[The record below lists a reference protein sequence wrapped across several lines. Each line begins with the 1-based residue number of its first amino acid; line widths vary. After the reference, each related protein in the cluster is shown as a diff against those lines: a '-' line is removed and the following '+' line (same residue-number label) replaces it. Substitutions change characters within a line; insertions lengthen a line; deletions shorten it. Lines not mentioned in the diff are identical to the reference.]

1 MATTFSVKAILSAV
15 DKGFSS
21 TMKGAMG
28 VCGKLD
34 KKMNSFTTGMLQGA
48 GQQAFGMLT
57 SGAANLVGEVN
68 SASKSWQTFEGNMKN
83 FGKSEKDIA
92 KVTKE
97 LQGFAETT
105 VYSSSDMA
113 STYAQLEA
121 VGVGSMKKLSKGTS
135 GLVKGFGGLAAAA
148 EDPQQ
153 AMKSLS
159 QQATQMAAKPKV
171 AWEDFKIMLEQ
182 SPAGMAAVAKSMGM
196 STEKLISKIQAG
208 EVKTE
213 DFLAAIEKAG
223 NSKGF
228 QTMATEAKTMDQAF
242 DGLKETAANK
252 LLPAFNLV
260 SQKGIKGIDSIANKL
275 SKLDGEEIANKV
287 SGWITKA
294 EPYWNQFKKVLTI
307 TGGIIKKVGGFLL
320 EHSNVL
326 SKAIP
331 IVLGMVAAYK
341 GFKVVNTVVGGVKSF
356 ADSISTMAG
365 KTGSKVA
372 ENLNK
377 TSAAQKSCGSASKV
391 TSTQMLGAAKS
402 FMMLGAGVIMV
413 AGGFALLAQSAIA
426 LANAG
431 PLAIGVMAGL
441 VIALVAVG
449 AGMGLLLKTLAP
461 MGAQMMPVATA
472 MLVMGAAVV
481 LVAAGFALLSVAAI
495 NLANAGTPAIA
506 CMVGMVAAIALL
518 AVGAALLG
526 PALTAGAVGMLAF
539 GVAVALVGAG
549 VLLASA
555 GLALLATQLPTIA
568 THGTAAAGA
577 IVALGAGMVV
587 FAAGALLAGAASIVL
602 GAGLAVAA
610 IGIAACGVAALVAA
624 VGIAAMAAG
633 ALLLGA
639 AVTVTAGALTLVAGV
654 LPLAGTGALT
664 AAAGFAA
671 LLAVSVTLAG
681 SMTLLG
687 GAALLA
693 GAGLI
698 VFGAGAIVAGAGA
711 LVMAGA
717 LKLVNSSLKSIKK
730 NAKST
735 EKSLKTMRSSVKV
748 VGSGLDALGNKAK
761 SAMNKLKSA
770 FDNTASK
777 AKSAG
782 KKTGTGFATGM
793 KSGLNKAVSDAKSTS
808 NKVISAFK
816 QMPAKAKSAGQTA
829 GKSVAT
835 GLRSG
840 RAGAYSAGAYI
851 SKGFAQGMRSQLGVI
866 RSAANQMAAAAEKA
880 VKAKAKIHSPSKLFA
895 TLGGYVG
902 KGFANGIEGM
912 QRAVA
917 RVSER
922 LVNIPNITTPEF
934 AMAFGGELSDDYSYG
949 GNAAYKFETTLDID
963 GREFAKATANY
974 TQEELNKK
982 QTREDR
988 KRGKV

>member
-1 MATTFSVKAILSAV
+1 MATTFSVKAVLSAV
-15 DKGFSS
+15 DRGFSS

-34 KKMNSFTTGMLQGA
+34 KKMSSFTTGLLQGA

-57 SGAANLVGEVN
+57 SGAASLVGEVN

-121 VGVGSMKKLSKGTS
+121 VGVGSMKKLSEGTS

-228 QTMATEAKTMDQAF
+228 QDMATQAKTVDQAF
-242 DGLKETAANK
+242 DGLKEAAANRT
-252 LLPAFNLV
+252 LPAFNLL
-260 SQKGIKGIDSIANKL
+260 SQKGIKAIDGIAA
-275 SKLDGEEIANKV
+275 KLDDLPSGEEIADKV
-287 SGWITKA
+287 AGGLAKA
-294 EPYWNQFKKVLTI
+294 EPYWTQFKNVLTI
-307 TGGIIKKVGGFLL
+307 TGGVIKKVGGFLL
-320 EHSNVL
+320 EHSNIL
-326 SKAIP
+326 SKGIP

-402 FMMLGAGVIMV
+402 FMMLGAGVLMV

-431 PLAIGVMAGL
+431 PLAIGVMFGL
-441 VIALVAVG
+441 VAALAAVG
-449 AGMGLLLKTLAP
+449 AGMGFLLKVLAP

-481 LVAAGFALLSVAAI
+481 LVAAGFTLLAVAATK
-495 NLANAGTPAIA
+495 LANAGTPAIA

-526 PALTAGAVGMLAF
+526 PALTAGAVGMVAF

-555 GLALLATQLPTIA
+555 GMALLATQLPTIA
-568 THGTAAAGA
+568 AYGMQAAGA
-577 IVALGAGMVV
+577 IAALGAGMMV
-587 FAAGALLAGAASIVL
+587 FAAGALLAGTA
-602 GAGLAVAA
+602 
-610 IGIAACGVAALVAA
+610 
-624 VGIAAMAAG
+624 

-639 AVTVTAGALTLVAGV
+639 GLLVAGAGV
-654 LPLAGTGALT
+654 L
-664 AAAGFAA
+664 
-671 LLAVSVTLAG
+671 
-681 SMTLLG
+681 
-687 GAALLA
+687 
-693 GAGLI
+693 
-698 VFGAGAIVAGAGA
+698 VFGAGILVASAGM

-717 LKLVNSSLKSIKK
+717 LKLVNSSLKSINK

-735 EKSLKTMRSSVKV
+735 QKSLKSMRSSVKV

-782 KKTGTGFATGM
+782 KKVGTGFTTGM
-793 KSGLNKAVSDAKSTS
+793 KGGLKSATS
-808 NKVISAFK
+808 A
-816 QMPAKAKSAGQTA
+816 AKSATS
-829 GKSVAT
+829 KVKT
-835 GLRSG
+835 TLRSG

-851 SKGFAQGMRSQLGVI
+851 SKGFAAGMRSQLGII
-866 RSAANQMAAAAEKA
+866 RSAASQIAAAAENA
-880 VKAKAKIHSPSKLFA
+880 IRAKAKIKSPSRVTMA
-895 TLGGYVG
+895 LGEYWGE
-902 KGFANGIEGM
+902 GFANGIESM
-912 QRAVA
+912 YRAVS
-917 RVSER
+917 RVSENMVA
-922 LVNIPNITTPEF
+922 LPNIATPDF
-934 AMAFGGELSDDYSYG
+934 AMAYGGELSDDYIYG
-949 GNAAYKFETTLDID
+949 GNASYEIVVPLDID

-974 TQEELNKK
+974 TQEELDKK
-982 QTREDR
+982 LTRESR
-988 KRGKV
+988 KRGRV